1 MNTFAA
7 MTYFAVIA
15 IWVTVLGTI
24 VYFYVRNPQAFGTTR
39 FLLAVLCVDTL
50 RNIVENTYFG
60 LYFGSVYGVF
70 PAKLAAVMGVPI
82 LLVMPK
88 LFNIIAGMV
97 VLCLLLLRW
106 LPLAV
111 EERSNANQRAI
122 DLATLAA
129 MDFLTGVYNRRH
141 FETLARAELARSQ
154 RYMRPLS
161 LLMIDIDHFK
171 AVNDRLG
178 HAAGDR
184 VLKNIA
190 ALCCAQ
196 KRESDVV
203 ARVGGEEFAVMLPET
218 TATAAEQFAQRLC
231 DGVRKSTPTIYG
243 EALGVT
249 VSVGVAGASVGTSG
263 IETLMRRADQA
274 LYDAKRLGRDRVV
287 LSPDHD
293 SEALPQAAQ

>member
-1 MNTFAA
+1 
-7 MTYFAVIA
+7 
-15 IWVTVLGTI
+15 
-24 VYFYVRNPQAFGTTR
+24 
-39 FLLAVLCVDTL
+39 
-50 RNIVENTYFG
+50 
-60 LYFGSVYGVF
+60 
-70 PAKLAAVMGVPI
+70 
-82 LLVMPK
+82 
-88 LFNIIAGMV
+88 
-97 VLCLLLLRW
+97 
-106 LPLAV
+106 
-111 EERSNANQRAI
+111 
-122 DLATLAA
+122 
-129 MDFLTGVYNRRH
+129 
-141 FETLARAELARSQ
+141 
-154 RYMRPLS
+154 
-161 LLMIDIDHFK
+161 
-171 AVNDRLG
+171 
-178 HAAGDR
+178 

>member
-1 MNTFAA
+1 
-7 MTYFAVIA
+7 
-15 IWVTVLGTI
+15 
-24 VYFYVRNPQAFGTTR
+24 
-39 FLLAVLCVDTL
+39 
-50 RNIVENTYFG
+50 
-60 LYFGSVYGVF
+60 
-70 PAKLAAVMGVPI
+70 

-111 EERSNANQRAI
+111 EERRNANQRAI

-171 AVNDRLG
+171 AVND
-178 HAAGDR
+178 
-184 VLKNIA
+184 KNIA